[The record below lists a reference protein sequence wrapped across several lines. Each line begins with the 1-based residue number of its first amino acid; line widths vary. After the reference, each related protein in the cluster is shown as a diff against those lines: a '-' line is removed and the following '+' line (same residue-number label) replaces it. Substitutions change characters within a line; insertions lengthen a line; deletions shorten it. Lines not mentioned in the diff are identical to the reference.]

1 MEPEK
6 TERISSLTLS
16 LSPSGMGVSDRPRPT
31 ERPGKG
37 RSLLMLPDDFT
48 VIDTETT
55 GLSWADGGDI
65 IEFAAIRVRDGKPV
79 ETFQT
84 LINPGYDLSPF
95 TEDLTGITDEMLR
108 GAPKTEEAIPLI
120 FDFIGDD
127 IVLAHNAHFDVN
139 FLYDTAASCGLTFQN
154 DFVDTL
160 RLAIR
165 AFPEMKHRKLH
176 NLVSKFKLNVSDL
189 DSHRAL
195 DDCKMLL
202 RCYAPLKA
210 VLLDKYKTEKN
221 LGCVSDYRFSQTV
234 PSPGAENNP
243 VTPAAGKN
251 FVFTGKLDSMARS
264 EAAQIAVNYGGKV
277 EDGVT
282 KKTNFLVLGSTDY
295 CSSLNGAKSSKQL
308 KAEKLIAEGQDLVII
323 TEAEFLEMT
332 LYFNPENEDL

>member
-6 TERISSLTLS
+6 NVPVDPFAFYQI
-16 LSPSGMGVSDRPRPT
+16 DRPRPT

-55 GLSWADGGDI
+55 GLSWATGDI

-84 LINPGYDLSPF
+84 LINPGYDLSFF
-95 TEDLTGITDEMLR
+95 TEDLTGIKTEMLR
-108 GAPKTEEAIPLI
+108 GAPTTEEAIPRI

-127 IVLAHNAHFDVN
+127 IVMAHNAHFDVN

-165 AFPEMKHRKLH
+165 AFPEMQHRKLH
-176 NLVSKFKLNVSDL
+176 NLVSKFKLSVSDL

-202 RCYAPLKA
+202 RCYAPLRA
-210 VLLDKYKTEKN
+210 VLLEKYKSENN
-221 LGCVSDYRFSQTV
+221 LGCVSDYRFSQTA
-234 PSPGAENNP
+234 PTPGAENNP

-332 LYFNPENEDL
+332 LYFNPEPEDL

>member
-6 TERISSLTLS
+6 NDLLQYLPHGYQIT
-16 LSPSGMGVSDRPRPT
+16 GRPLPA

-48 VIDTETT
+48 IIDTETT
-55 GLSWADGGDI
+55 AFNWSDGDI
-65 IEFAAIRVRDGKPV
+65 IEFAAIRVRNGNPV

-84 LINPGYDLSPF
+84 LINPNYKISFSTTG
-95 TEDLTGITDEMLR
+95 LTGITNEMLC
-108 GAPKTEEAIPLI
+108 GAPTTEEAIPLI

-176 NLVSKFKLNVSDL
+176 NLVSKFKLNVSGL
-189 DSHRAL
+189 DPHRAL

-210 VLLDKYKTEKN
+210 VLIEKYKSEKN
-221 LGCVSDYRFSQTV
+221 LSCMSSYRFSQTV
-234 PSPGAENNP
+234 PTPGAENNP

-264 EAAQIAVNYGGKV
+264 EAAQIAVNFGGKV

>member
-6 TERISSLTLS
+6 N
-16 LSPSGMGVSDRPRPT
+16 VSFDPFAFYQIDRPRPT

-55 GLSWADGGDI
+55 GLSWATGDI

-108 GAPKTEEAIPLI
+108 GAPTTEEAIPLI
-120 FDFIGDD
+120 FDFLSDD
-127 IVLAHNAHFDVN
+127 IVMAHNAHFDVN

-176 NLVSKFKLNVSDL
+176 NLVSKFKINVSGL

-195 DDCKMLL
+195 DDCKALL
-202 RCYAPLKA
+202 RCYAPLKS

-264 EAAQIAVNYGGKV
+264 EAAQIAVNFGGKV

-308 KAEKLIAEGQDLVII
+308 KAEKLIAEGQDLAII

-332 LYFNPENEDL
+332 LYFNPEPEDL